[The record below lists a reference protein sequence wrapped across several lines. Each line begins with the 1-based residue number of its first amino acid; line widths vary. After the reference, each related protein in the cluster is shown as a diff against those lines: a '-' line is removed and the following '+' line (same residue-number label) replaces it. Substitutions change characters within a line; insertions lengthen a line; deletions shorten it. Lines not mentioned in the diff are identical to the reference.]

1 MKRFTIALTALLLV
15 TLATAQT
22 PQNQKNAPAQTP
34 QAQQPATPAAP
45 TGPKIPQ
52 AKTQEELKAYQAV
65 AQITDPAQFEAGVA
79 GFIAKY
85 PDSELNSM
93 LYQHAMMLYQRA
105 NNADKVV
112 EMGRKALIYNPN
124 DPVTL
129 ASLASILGE
138 RTRTTD
144 LDKDERV
151 ADTIKFANLALQNID
166 NVTPPPNATPEQIAG
181 AKAELRSVAYGA
193 IGMANFTKQD
203 YASAETNFQ
212 KSIDVFPQ
220 GPDPAIYLRMALA
233 QDKQGKFKECAATA
247 SKALQ
252 LAQPGTVIAQLAQQ
266 ERDRATKLA
275 NAPKPP
281 APASPVPETK

>member
-22 PQNQKNAPAQTP
+22 PQNQKSAPAQTP
-34 QAQQPATPAAP
+34 QAQQPAVPA
-45 TGPKIPQ
+45 GPKIPQ

-79 GFIAKY
+79 GFVAKY
-85 PDSELNSM
+85 PASELNSM
-93 LYQHAMMLYQRA
+93 LYQHAMMLYQQA
-105 NNADKVV
+105 NNADKVI
-112 EMGRKALIYNPN
+112 EMGRKALIYNPT

-138 RTRTTD
+138 RTRATD

-151 ADTIKFANLALQNID
+151 ADTIKFANLALTNIE
-166 NVTPPPNATPEQIAG
+166 NVTPPQNATPEQVAG

-193 IGMANFTKQD
+193 IGMANYTKQD
-203 YASAETNFQ
+203 YAAAESNFQ
-212 KSIDVFPQ
+212 KSIDAFPQ
-220 GPDPAIYLRMALA
+220 QPDPAIYLRMSLA
-233 QDKQGKFKECAATA
+233 QDKQGKYSQSAASA
-247 SKALQ
+247 DKALQ
-252 LAQPGTVIAQLAQQ
+252 LSPPGSTIAVLAKQ
-266 ERDRATKLA
+266 EKDRVTKLA

-281 APASPVPETK
+281 APTSPVPQSK